1 MDTMGICMCPSGPVT
16 VCMGIG
22 VAHDMVMVSK
32 PSMARLGGGSGGEL
46 GGVRPAHA
54 RNGAVFAARWAWRRA
69 SGVQRGAWA
78 AGGRGRVQCSAGC
91 DATGHDGRTAD
102 EETLEQP
109 LSAQSAATLG
119 EETRA
124 RTRTVGPAERPVAQA
139 GNTGTAAVRRAARD
153 GFDHMQ
159 SPGQGAREH

>member
-1 MDTMGICMCPSGPVT
+1 MRAMGQSSQR
-16 VCMGIG
+16 
-22 VAHDMVMVSK
+22 A
-32 PSMARLGGGSGGEL
+32 LGL
-46 GGVRPAHA
+46 
-54 RNGAVFAARWAWRRA
+54 A
-69 SGVQRGAWA
+69 SGVEREACGVERGAWSVG
-78 AGGRGRVQCSAGC
+78 GGRSRSSAVQCSAGC